1 MTFNKD
7 ELKSSPDSYILSI
20 KEIKRDKKNKIEKII
35 LNDDQEIGFK
45 KITDKNIV
53 TFGTDSNKKDYTI
66 IIEEKDK
73 IIQIPKE
80 LFDENSDNTISLKKE
95 ILKKNN
101 FFKTELSEGKSRQL
115 MKKIHI
121 FSY

>member
-1 MTFNKD
+1 VTFNKD